1 MQRKCIVDGC
11 NRDALVGDVT
21 CWLHLLEDLEDTES
35 TKTDG
40 FLVMPA
46 AEFDDAAR
54 ARHLVEVARY
64 TVSGRVYVCAA
75 LDD

>member
-11 NRDALVGDVT
+11 TRDALAGDVT
-21 CWLHLLEDLEDTES
+21 CWLHFLEDCVNEP
-35 TKTDG
+35 TKSDG
-40 FLVMPA
+40 FLVMPE
-46 AEFDDAAR
+46 AEFDGAAKE
-54 ARHLVEVARY
+54 RHLVEVSRY